1 MKCHY
6 AVVRVGELPLLRECS
21 LHSPRPVSTSDVSL
35 LPCPILEPKAHL
47 LFHDAYNCGT
57 LSFLPF
63 LAVWCISR
71 GQCCVFCI
79 SQKPQSCSC
88 YCWLLALC
96 RHHCAL
102 HNSLAA
108 SAAPSRKRA
117 RGLLYNFSTVL
128 PVHTTVILC
137 RHDRHCVIY
146 APQLSV
152 FSAQIW

>member
-88 YCWLLALC
+88 YCWLLAGTI
-96 RHHCAL
+96 
-102 HNSLAA
+102 
-108 SAAPSRKRA
+108 A
-117 RGLLYNFSTVL
+117 RYITRLLLQRLLQGKEHEGFCT
-128 PVHTTVILC
+128 IF
-137 RHDRHCVIY
+137 
-146 APQLSV
+146 QL
-152 FSAQIW
+152 FFQCTPL